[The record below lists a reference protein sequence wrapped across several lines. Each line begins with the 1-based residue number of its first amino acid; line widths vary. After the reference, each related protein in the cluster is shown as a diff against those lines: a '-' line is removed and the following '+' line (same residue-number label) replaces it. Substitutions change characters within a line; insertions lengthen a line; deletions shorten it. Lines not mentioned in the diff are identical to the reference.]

1 MELLRP
7 TSFVAAIISSENT
20 LNRISNIIAKYC
32 GAESAQRF
40 LSACHEIDYKT
51 ANQILDATV
60 KELTGYVSAS
70 LALSSF
76 AEKFPQL
83 APGLQ
88 NQVYAALSESDKVK
102 VINSYSDQI
111 LNIIGGK

>member
-7 TSFVAAIISSENT
+7 TSFVAAVISSENT
-20 LNRISNIIAKYC
+20 LKCISDIIAKYC
-32 GAESAQRF
+32 GAESAQKF

-60 KELTGYVSAS
+60 KELTGYDSVS

-83 APGLQ
+83 APSLQ
-88 NQVYAALSESDKVK
+88 NQVYAALSEGDKVK

-111 LNIIGGK
+111 LDIIGRK